1 MLLFRPRS
9 GFPQH
14 GRASV
19 CLSSGAWPAP
29 RPVQAWELSGGAGP
43 AAPRERPSLPA
54 GPGRRKA
61 PGKGGG
67 RPGLREA
74 GAGTGAAEEPAPPQ
88 PRLQP
93 GLSPQALARPPYP
106 AGRGGGGPQAPLGA
120 AIVSLLPRWA
130 PPSCAHPVQRGRR
143 HLVPSPCGV
152 SAMAGL
158 LCRLLLCLAA
168 AGAAADLLLEEARR
182 SVDLSTHLAKVSAEL
197 SLANAAGGT
206 AASAFLLALEPGLEP
221 RLAYLGVQVSAG
233 REGQRGTAP
242 RSSGGGGRTA
252 ARPRALPGPRR
263 PQGHVGTAPRS
274 RLPPPRGRCRLL
286 PSARA
291 PPAAGVAAG
300 ERLPRPVTRVPPGAG
315 RPAAPAAL

>member
-1 MLLFRPRS
+1 MEALSVPDYLLQLLLRLLRPRS
-9 GFPQH
+9 CSPQQNP
-14 GRASV
+14 G
-19 CLSSGAWPAP
+19 SGC
-29 RPVQAWELSGGAGP
+29 RPSGAGP
-43 AAPRERPSLPA
+43 ARRPGQALGAQQGRGPSRTAGTPGLPA
-54 GPGRRKA
+54 RRRKA
-61 PGKGGG
+61 PGEGGG
-67 RPGLREA
+67 RPGRREA
-74 GAGTGAAEEPAPPQ
+74 GASPRALEGPAPPQ
-88 PRLQP
+88 PRLQS
-93 GLSPQALARPPYP
+93 GISPRAPARPPYST
-106 AGRGGGGPQAPLGA
+106 GGPQALLGA

-130 PPSCAHPVQRGRR
+130 PPSCALPVQPGRR

-168 AGAAADLLLEEARR
+168 AGTGATADLLLEEARR

-233 REGQRGTAP
+233 REGQRGQRPAP
-242 RSSGGGGRTA
+242 RGGGGA

-274 RLPPPRGRCRLL
+274 RRL
-286 PSARA
+286 
-291 PPAAGVAAG
+291 PAAGAPLCS
-300 ERLPRPVTRVPPGAG
+300 RCRVNNEAEGFCRYAEQRG
-315 RPAAPAAL
+315 VNG

>member
-1 MLLFRPRS
+1 
-9 GFPQH
+9 
-14 GRASV
+14 
-19 CLSSGAWPAP
+19 
-29 RPVQAWELSGGAGP
+29 
-43 AAPRERPSLPA
+43 
-54 GPGRRKA
+54 
-61 PGKGGG
+61 
-67 RPGLREA
+67 
-74 GAGTGAAEEPAPPQ
+74 
-88 PRLQP
+88 
-93 GLSPQALARPPYP
+93 
-106 AGRGGGGPQAPLGA
+106 
-120 AIVSLLPRWA
+120 
-130 PPSCAHPVQRGRR
+130 
-143 HLVPSPCGV
+143 
-152 SAMAGL
+152 MAGL

-242 RSSGGGGRTA
+242 RSSGVGGRTA

-286 PSARA
+286 PSAWA